1 MIEIK
6 EKKYTQ
12 ENYYNKDI
20 YEKYKEDIE
29 LYIKGYKQEDY
40 SQILKKDKRTNI
52 VNIFSEM
59 RANIIKW
66 YPFKENGELLEIGAN
81 YGEVTQGLVKKLKEV
96 TAIEFSKTKVSC
108 IQKRLKDYN
117 NLKIILTTKL
127 NNCELEKKYD
137 YITII
142 GTAEYAQKLGF
153 ENLEDM
159 LKWTKKYLK
168 EDGTILLAIDNKFG
182 VKYLAGSTRNKEEV
196 PLANYKNYIKKD
208 YKLYGK
214 TELEDIIKN
223 VGLSNYKFYYPLPNY
238 NITDT
243 IYTNEYLPKNI
254 SYNIYYREDEEILFN
269 EITFMQEVIKNK
281 QFNMFCN
288 SYLIEISP
296 KCIKNINFV
305 KYSNMR
311 KEKYK
316 IITKIEKN
324 NVTKEAYKTISKEHI
339 DNIKANIDIL
349 KKLGFKTIEK
359 YNNGQINS
367 EYIKNTTMEEYLQ
380 SILDKNDINKFEEEL
395 NKWYIFLKEKL
406 LNMKENNIEK
416 DIFEKYNIEIEK
428 EKKAKLN
435 ITKYGFMDLLFEN
448 VFYSGQEYIIF
459 DQEWREEGIPLEYI
473 LYRALKKLFKE
484 NADLKEC
491 INKLYEKYNIKSY
504 IDVFEEI
511 DKIWQEEIIDEEIFG
526 FYSEKWSRLISIE
539 DIKYRYNQELGKIY
553 KERDELANE
562 IKQFKSTKIYKYA
575 NMLNRR
581 KKDE

>member
-6 EKKYTQ
+6 EKNYTQ

-20 YEKYKEDIE
+20 YEKNKEDIE
-29 LYIKGYKQEDY
+29 LYINEYKQEDY
-40 SQILKKDKRTNI
+40 LQILKKDKRTNI
-52 VNIFSEM
+52 FNIFSEM
-59 RANIIKW
+59 RGNIIKW

-142 GTAEYAQKLGF
+142 GTAEYAEKLGF

-159 LKWTKKYLK
+159 LNWAKRYLK

-214 TELEDIIKN
+214 TELEAIIKN
-223 VGLSNYKFYYPLPNY
+223 VGLSTYKFYYPLPNY

-269 EITFMQEVIKNK
+269 EITFMQETIKNK
-281 QFNMFCN
+281 QFDMFCN

-296 KCIKNINFV
+296 KCTENINFV

-316 IITKIEKN
+316 IITKIEKD
-324 NVTKEAYKTISKEHI
+324 NVIKEAYKTISKEHI
-339 DNIKANIDIL
+339 DNIKSNIDIL
-349 KKLGFKTIEK
+349 KMLGFKTIEK
-359 YNNGQINS
+359 YNNGEINS

-380 SILDKNDINKFEEEL
+380 NILDKNDINKLEEEL
-395 NKWYIFLKEKL
+395 DKWYIFLKEKL
-406 LNMKENNIEK
+406 LNVKENYIEK
-416 DIFEKYNIEIEK
+416 DIFEKYSIKIEK
-428 EKKAKLN
+428 DKKDKLY
-435 ITKYGFMDLLFEN
+435 ITKYGFIDLLFEN
-448 VFYSGQEYIIF
+448 VFYSGDEYIIF
-459 DQEWREEGIPLEYI
+459 DQEWREEGIPLEYM

-484 NADLKEC
+484 NANLEEYVNE
-491 INKLYEKYNIKSY
+491 IYEKYNIKSY
-504 IDVFEEI
+504 INVFEEI
-511 DKIWQEEIIDEEIFG
+511 DEIWQEQIIDEDIFS
-526 FYSEKWSRLISIE
+526 FYSEKWNRLISIE
-539 DIKYRYNQELGKIY
+539 DIKYKYNQELGKIY
-553 KERDELANE
+553 KERDELLNE
-562 IKQFKSTKIYKYA
+562 INKLKSGRLYKYV
-575 NMLNRR
+575 NMFNRR

>member
-66 YPFKENGELLEIGAN
+66 YAFKENGELLEIGAN

-406 LNMKENNIEK
+406 LNMEENYIEK

>member
-29 LYIKGYKQEDY
+29 LYIKGYKQENY

-406 LNMKENNIEK
+406 LNMEENYIEK

>member
-66 YPFKENGELLEIGAN
+66 YAFKENGELLEIGAN

-406 LNMKENNIEK
+406 LNMKENYIEK